1 MQFYGRRYIAPLQLS
16 KQLLKMPFSLTTP
29 QLDEAMD
36 QDETLLSLLFGHS
49 ISTKVPFVRMGKADW
64 TISGIKEIQYLL
76 NIFC

>member
-36 QDETLLSLLFGHS
+36 QDENLLSLLFGHS
-49 ISTKVPFVRMGKADW
+49 ISTKVPFFILKFADEKLL
-64 TISGIKEIQYLL
+64 GIKAPNKDSLIS
-76 NIFC
+76 